1 METQDIYI
9 TELNAML
16 ENAIKRMNEEHP
28 NFIIYTASI
37 WTDKDA
43 KVSAISFDS
52 KQNAL
57 QKIEKSNEWDRKKY
71 EKFLA
76 EGDLEQAELFKP
88 EVSDRL
94 YNPADFEWASF
105 EECEHEEVPIKWY
118 LMLKKIG
125 KSAFEKIVQ
134 TANIDKEKFELGIN
148 SNSDWYDK
156 SWSVNK

>member
-1 METQDIYI
+1 METQDTYI

-16 ENAIKRMNEEHP
+16 EKAIKRMNEEHP

-52 KQNAL
+52 KENAL
-57 QKIEKSNEWDRKKY
+57 Q
-71 EKFLA
+71 
-76 EGDLEQAELFKP
+76 
-88 EVSDRL
+88 
-94 YNPADFEWASF
+94 
-105 EECEHEEVPIKWY
+105 
-118 LMLKKIG
+118 
-125 KSAFEKIVQ
+125 KIVQ